1 LKKEKRRF
9 DKLQVNPRNGVSDR
23 NKGVRELDPLVLKA
37 EIEELRSEMG
47 WLIDMGASSSEIY
60 KISVELDKLIVALYK
75 VQSGK
80 FA

>member
-1 LKKEKRRF
+1 MQESPLGKSRNPHTKASDISRR
-9 DKLQVNPRNGVSDR
+9 SS
-23 NKGVRELDPLVLKA
+23 ELDPLVLKA
-37 EIEELRSEMG
+37 EIEVLRSELG
-47 WLIDMGASSSEIY
+47 RLIDLGASFNEIY